1 MRNTLKGSGERQK
14 VCEDGVNMDFLQGYV
29 SYVSDLPRVIAEKET
44 PAILKAAQ
52 KLAETTQKGGLIH
65 IIGTGAHSSL
75 GCGEFFVRPGSL
87 MNINPIYD
95 PAFCLSH
102 GASRCWLLEHIPN
115 YVNPVLDYYYFEP
128 GEPIIIVNPYGINCA
143 TIDAAMWAREKGL
156 FIIAVTSPS
165 FSKRVPAEST
175 SRHPSRQNL
184 CDLADVVLDLHLP
197 TGDAMVRIDGF
208 EHTCAPV
215 STVSL
220 SVILSMLNAQAV
232 RLLVE
237 SGHTPDVIASPYT
250 YQDAATH
257 NREMVAKYIEKIK
270 HL

>member
-1 MRNTLKGSGERQK
+1 
-14 VCEDGVNMDFLQGYV
+14 MDFMQKYV
-29 SYVSDLPRVIAEKET
+29 NYVSDLPKIIAEKET
-44 PAILKAAQ
+44 PAIVKAAQ
-52 KLAETTQKGGLIH
+52 KLADITQKGGLVH

-102 GASRCWLLEHIPN
+102 GASRCWMLERIPK
-115 YVNPVLDYYYFEP
+115 YVNPVLDYYYFQP

-143 TIDAAMWAREKGL
+143 TIDAAMWAKEKGL

-165 FSKRVPAEST
+165 FSKNVPLDST
-175 SRHPSRQNL
+175 SRHPSKQNL
-184 CDLADVVLDLHLP
+184 CDLADIVLDMHLP
-197 TGDAMVRIDGF
+197 PGDAMVQIEGF
-208 EHTCAPV
+208 GHACAPV

-220 SVILSMLNAQAV
+220 SVILSMLNANAV

-237 SGHTPDVIASPYT
+237 AGHNPDVIASPYT
-250 YQDAATH
+250 YPDAAAH
-257 NREMVAKYIEKIK
+257 NRNMVAKYIEVIK